1 MEYLIAM
8 DLEGIHGVVGIP
20 YSGLSKGSD
29 THIQACENALKEV
42 NTAIRALFDQGADKV
57 VFWDNHGGGGN
68 LDPAQIDS
76 RAIQVCPKGEPYRFD
91 FVNGYHFDGILLM
104 GYHSREGT
112 LGGVLAHTYNSSKIQ
127 YVKLDGKPMG
137 EIEIDSYIC
146 AAHKIPVLFLSSDDV
161 CIRQAKETLPN
172 ITTVTTKF
180 AKSRNAAEFKDE
192 KVVLDEL
199 YEGIKTAITSYT
211 TDMPLY
217 PCPAKVE
224 IRYTRMEDAE
234 KVYNKI
240 KEKQEIPVAYGEDAH
255 ILVFTVDRINQI
267 PALL

>member
-8 DLEGIHGVVGIP
+8 DLEGIHGVVGRP

-29 THIQACENALKEV
+29 AHIQACENALKEV

-146 AAHKIPVLFLSSDDV
+146 AAHNICKIVNEQIIP
-161 CIRQAKETLPN
+161 
-172 ITTVTTKF
+172 
-180 AKSRNAAEFKDE
+180 AE
-192 KVVLDEL
+192 
-199 YEGIKTAITSYT
+199 
-211 TDMPLY
+211 M
-217 PCPAKVE
+217 CPAKLHIVGFCT
-224 IRYTRMEDAE
+224 IFVVVINLY
-234 KVYNKI
+234 YPGIKI
-240 KEKQEIPVAYGEDAH
+240 KLQSCIIADKPCTSFAGTSPYDEI
-255 ILVFTVDRINQI
+255 L
-267 PALL
+267 